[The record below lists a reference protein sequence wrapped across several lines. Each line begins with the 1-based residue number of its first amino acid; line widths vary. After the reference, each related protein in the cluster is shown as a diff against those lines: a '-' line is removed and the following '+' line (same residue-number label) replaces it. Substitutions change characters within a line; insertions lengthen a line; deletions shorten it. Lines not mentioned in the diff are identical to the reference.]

1 MKKFTFILF
10 ALIAGT
16 TFAQDEAKATAT
28 ANAAADIVS
37 PIGISAQQDLNFGK
51 VANNTA
57 GTVVVATDGTI
68 SASTLSQIGS
78 TSPAAA
84 SFNATAANGF
94 NYTIALPSSVTLSNG
109 TEKIT
114 VDNFNHDAGASSQG
128 TGSTQTIGVG
138 ATLNVAAEQAT
149 GNYKGKFDVTVTYE

>member
-16 TFAQDEAKATAT
+16 TFAQDNTATAS

-51 VANNTA
+51 VSNSAA
-57 GTVVVATDGTI
+57 GTVVVATDGTT

-84 SFNATAANGF
+84 SFNATAAKGF

-114 VDNFNHDAGASSQG
+114 VDEFKHDAGTSSQG
-128 TGSTQTIGVG
+128 TGSSQTIGVG
-138 ATLNVAAEQAT
+138 ATLNVDAEQST
-149 GNYKGKFDVTVTYE
+149 GNYNGTFDVTVTYE